1 MPGAKT
7 WTVVA
12 VAWLGVLLCQT
23 PTPAMARAPRADAAT
38 PAVQQIALV
47 DRSRGLASTALERG
61 VRALTYQVNHQLRRF
76 WTTPPIRLH
85 VVRNRPRTP
94 IPVIELLGAK
104 VPRRTGGYHTAGP
117 SGRLLAAVYLRRW
130 GPNWTVAASHELL
143 EMLIDPQ
150 GETVQSDYLE
160 EICDPVQF
168 VWYRIG
174 GVYVSDFVTPAWF
187 SAADG
192 PWDLA
197 GRLGGARRFARGG
210 EEDNHS
216 TGRWTWIGP
225 GAHMNQNPRPIKLG
239 QIR

>member
-1 MPGAKT
+1 LTA
-7 WTVVA
+7 VA
-12 VAWLGVLLCQT
+12 VASLAGLVCEA
-23 PTPAMARAPRADAAT
+23 PAAASAPSLKGDASAP
-38 PAVQQIALV
+38 PAQRIALL
-47 DRSRGLASTALERG
+47 DRSRSLSATALERG
-61 VRALTYQVNHQLRRF
+61 ARALTYQVNRQVRRF
-76 WTTPPIRLH
+76 WTTPPIQLN
-85 VVRNRPRTP
+85 VVRRRPRAP

-117 SGRLLAAVYLRRW
+117 SGRLQAAVYLRRW

-150 GETVQSDYLE
+150 GETIASDYLE

-174 GVYVSDFVTPAWF
+174 DVYVSDFVTPAWF
-187 SAADG
+187 SAAGG

-197 GRLGGARRFARGG
+197 GRLAGARRFARGG

-225 GAHMNQNPRPIKLG
+225 GAHMKQNPPPIKLG
-239 QIR
+239 EIH